1 MGKYSRLAGLF
12 VILVLLAGFAPPM
25 QVTPALITLAVEAG
39 FDGNFREEQWLP
51 ISIRVGN
58 DGDDIE
64 GNLVV
69 RPETS
74 NNAVNSSYSLPISLP
89 QGSRKSVFLYITAQ
103 SFASEIRVELIDSNG
118 VVVAAE
124 SANLRSILGRDQL
137 YVVVTQSPVGSTDL
151 TNIHDAGYGAFQAN
165 WTIDNIPDR
174 AAALSP
180 INMMLFSDVDSG
192 NLSSAQKQAITD
204 WVVGGGHLLVTGGTN
219 WQATSTGLADL
230 LPLQPDDSTSVDD
243 LNIVADWL
251 RLTPANLNQQTVI
264 ATGDLQSEA
273 QVLISSA
280 DDVPLVARRT
290 LGNGTVDYLAFEP
303 NGQPLR
309 GWGGM
314 DDFWL
319 ALASTVNSRP
329 SWSYGI
335 GNWSDATTSANILP
349 GVDLLPDILPLCGF
363 LALYIALV
371 GPLNYLI
378 LNKINR
384 RELAWVTIPLFII
397 LFSALAWVVGFNLRG
412 NEVTLSR
419 LTLVES
425 WPDTERAHVQEVLGL
440 LSPRRAQYS
449 LSVSDNSFF
458 RPIPRL
464 NQGSAFLG
472 GNVQAS
478 TNIEQTETFQAT
490 DFPVDAS
497 FIAAFNAE
505 TIIEKPAIGGQA
517 TLFYDEVDGQQMMQ
531 MMRGSVR
538 NDTEQILEDPVIL
551 VRGQAYRLEKPLA
564 PGDVATFALTLAGEG
579 LPSPAPMAH
588 AAGTFGSVYTRS
600 YAYQANA
607 AQNIIDILG
616 DQFADNRGNYP
627 RSAGST
633 EAEQEFYRRRMFL
646 SSFINDPYDVLTGR
660 GNRAY
665 LAAWGD
671 VAPLGV
677 TLDGANWK
685 SLDTTLYLVELDV
698 TLTPPGD
705 DVLIASDQFTWIVK
719 DRNSVTDL
727 APIAIRLQPGD
738 EVSFRFTPLPESV
751 LSQVSELTI
760 TVDRESSTS
769 RTLPLRVW
777 NWDTQA
783 WDEVS
788 INGGNVH
795 SIRNPAAYLG
805 PQNAVQVQIVAD
817 EIGTYTSISD
827 LSIEQRGQF

>member
-12 VILVLLAGFAPPM
+12 VILVFLVGFAPPM

-39 FDGNFREEQWLP
+39 FDGNFREDQWLP
-51 ISIRVGN
+51 VSIRVGN

-64 GNLVV
+64 GRLIV

-74 NNAVNSSYSLPISLP
+74 NNAVNSSYSTPISLP

-103 SFASEIRVELIDSNG
+103 SFASQIRVELIDNEG

-124 SANLRSILGRDQL
+124 PANLRSIQGRDQL
-137 YVVVTQSPVGSTDL
+137 YVVVTQSAVGTTDL
-151 TNIHDAGYGAFQAN
+151 TTTHDAGYGAFQAN

-174 AAALSP
+174 AGALNP
-180 INMMLFSDVDSG
+180 VNMMLFSDIDTG

-219 WQATSTGLADL
+219 WQATSAGLIDL
-230 LPLQPDDSTSVDD
+230 LPLQPDNSTSIDG
-243 LNIVADWL
+243 LNAIADWL
-251 RLTPANLNQQTVI
+251 RFTPANLNQQTVI
-264 ATGDLQSEA
+264 ATGTLQAEA
-273 QVLISSA
+273 QALISGA
-280 DDVPLVARRT
+280 DNVPLVARRT
-290 LGNGTVDYLAFEP
+290 LGNGTVDYLTFEP

-314 DDFWL
+314 NDLWL
-319 ALASTVNSRP
+319 ALTSTVSSQP

-335 GNWSDATTSANILP
+335 GNWNDATTSANILP

-363 LALYIALV
+363 LSLYIALV
-371 GPLNYLI
+371 GPLNYLV

-397 LFSALAWVVGFNLRG
+397 LFSVLAWVVGFNLRG

-425 WPDTERAHVQEVLGL
+425 WPDTERAHVQEVMGL

-449 LSVSDNSFF
+449 LSVSDSSFF
-458 RPIPRL
+458 RPIPRV
-464 NQGSAFLG
+464 NQGGTLLG
-472 GNVQAS
+472 GNVQVS
-478 TNIEQTETFQAT
+478 TNIEQTETFLAN

-497 FIAAFNAE
+497 FIAAFNAD
-505 TIIEKPAIGGQA
+505 TIVEKPAIGGQA
-517 TLFYDEVDGQQMMQ
+517 TLFYDGIDGQQII
-531 MMRGSVR
+531 RGSVR

-551 VRGQAYRLEKPLA
+551 VRGQAYRLEKPLE
-564 PGDVATFALTLAGEG
+564 PGNVAAFDLTLGGEG
-579 LPSPAPMAH
+579 LPSPSPMAH
-588 AAGTFGSVYTRS
+588 APGTFTSVYYRS
-600 YAYQANA
+600 FGYQSNVT
-607 AQNIIDILG
+607 QSVQDILG
-616 DQFADNRGNYP
+616 SQFADPRGNYP

-633 EAEQEFYRRRMFL
+633 EEEQEFYRRRMFL
-646 SSFINDPYDVLTGR
+646 SSFMSDPYDVLTGR

-665 LAAWGD
+665 LAAWVD
-671 VAPLGV
+671 AAPLGV
-677 TLDGANWK
+677 TLEGANWK

-698 TLTPPGD
+698 TLTPTSEE
-705 DVLIASDQFTWIVK
+705 VLIASDQFTWIVK

-727 APIAIRLQPGD
+727 APVALTLQPGD
-738 EVSFRFTPLPESV
+738 EVAFRFTPLPESV
-751 LSQVSELTI
+751 LNEVSELTL
-760 TVDRESSTS
+760 TVDRDSNTS
-769 RTLPLRVW
+769 RTMPLQLW

-783 WDEVS
+783 WVEIS

-795 SIRNPAAYLG
+795 SIRDPQAYLG
-805 PQNAVQVQIVAD
+805 PQNAVQVRIIAD
-817 EIGTYTSISD
+817 EIGSYTRISD
-827 LSIEQRGQF
+827 LSVEQRGQF